1 MTDDQLNTFLQQFTR
16 AMLDP
21 TAPLPDLWPTGA
33 MGVFLIFVTQIGLG
47 IPSGVLRAQDLGIN
61 PLGMAGLYAA
71 SDVILAFTVEPML
84 ILLRWLGDRVAFI
97 GRLGT
102 RLARLSGA
110 SGLSDGRVRGPLGLI
125 LFSFAVSPG
134 AARAALRDGW
144 PRVHPGLDA
153 GHHRRHVLFHADH
166 GLDAVDQQRLRRPA
180 PDRRHRADRRLG
192 AAAADPP
199 HAARHARAGARPHA
213 TSSVRGRPRA
223 RASRRATTDQRQP
236 QVANHAHSGRKRR
249 SSNRG
254 LHR

>member
-21 TAPLPDLWPTGA
+21 TAPLPDLWPAGA

-61 PLGMAGLYAA
+61 PLAMAGLYAA
-71 SDVILAFTVEPML
+71 SDVVLAFTVEPML

-97 GRLGT
+97 GRLGN
-102 RLARLSGA
+102 RLASLSGA
-110 SGLSDGRVRGPLGLI
+110 TGLSDGKVRGPLGLI

-134 AARAALRDGW
+134 AARAASET
-144 PRVHPGLDA
+144 A
-153 GHHRRHVLFHADH
+153 GHGFIPGWTLAIIGDMFYFTMIMASTLWISSVFGD
-166 GLDAVDQQRLRRPA
+166 QRLTVGIVLIGGWVLPLLIRRMRRDTPAPVPARMRPA
-180 PDRRHRADRRLG
+180 TV
-192 AAAADPP
+192 AAPVPVEAPTP
-199 HAARHARAGARPHA
+199 SVARKP
-213 TSSVRGRPRA
+213 S
-223 RASRRATTDQRQP
+223 TT
-236 QVANHAHSGRKRR
+236 HTGRKRR

>member
-1 MTDDQLNTFLQQFTR
+1 MSDDQLNTFLQQFTR

-21 TAPLPDLWPTGA
+21 TAPLPELWPTGA

-47 IPSGVLRAQDLGIN
+47 IPSGVLRAHDLGIN

-71 SDVILAFTVEPML
+71 SDVMLAFTVEPML

-102 RLARLSGA
+102 RLARFSGA
-110 SGLSDGRVRGPLGLI
+110 TGLSDGRVRGPLGLI

-134 AARAALRDGW
+134 AARAASET
-144 PRVHPGLDA
+144 A
-153 GHHRRHVLFHADH
+153 GHGFIPGWTLAIIGDMFYFTLIMASTLWVSSVFGD
-166 GLDAVDQQRLRRPA
+166 QRLTVGTVLIGGWVLPLLIRRMRRDTPA
-180 PDRRHRADRRLG
+180 PAC
-192 AAAADPP
+192 
-199 HAARHARAGARPHA
+199 PHA
-213 TSSVRGRPRA
+213 TGSVRGRPRT

-236 QVANHAHSGRKRR
+236 QAATTHSGRKRR
-249 SSNRG
+249 SPNRG